1 MFSVGDGVKTS
12 WFWWFS
18 WKMAVPRCKWQT
30 CWERPG
36 PPAAELYVLACVES
50 HALLLHTQFR
60 GYLKSH
66 ISNIQNLRG
75 GKYLSLSLK
84 PVAGSSH
91 HGFSNKA
98 TRNDVVHW
106 ETSGPGETQKSQ
118 GTFITILTP
127 VQNTLASLQS
137 HNQSNSTHKLRIKA
151 TLYVLCLRILTWLN
165 KQPLLLGGSIDLS
178 SVDIWTF
185 SVLFYCAQ
193 FNFELSFTGR
203 VYCSW
208 FAVSVRVTE
217 LCTICTAITNLERTF
232 SWVMSRVVMNKNKY
246 SSMLMRHTFRKAF
259 ANIVYGTFQEWE
271 GLKVFIKTA
280 FFLVQQMFSER
291 G

>member
-1 MFSVGDGVKTS
+1 MIFMVDVCSALQMADVLRAARAPCCRVVCFGMCWVSCIVAAHTVSRVSEIPHFQYTEFEG
-12 WFWWFS
+12 
-18 WKMAVPRCKWQT
+18 WKIP
-30 CWERPG
+30 
-36 PPAAELYVLACVES
+36 LS
-50 HALLLHTQFR
+50 F
-60 GYLKSH
+60 
-66 ISNIQNLRG
+66 
-75 GKYLSLSLK
+75 SLSLK